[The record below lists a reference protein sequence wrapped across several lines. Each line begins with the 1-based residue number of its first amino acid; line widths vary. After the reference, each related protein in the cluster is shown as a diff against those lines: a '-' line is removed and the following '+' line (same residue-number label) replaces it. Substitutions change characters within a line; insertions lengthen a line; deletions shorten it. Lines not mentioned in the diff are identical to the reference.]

1 MKTSIKIILLVILLI
16 NGINCKAQQDSLKYK
31 VINYLIEKG
40 ELDKT
45 NNIKDY
51 NDNVFIVKLIKQK
64 NSKCDAANYLYKIG
78 THSSH
83 YFYYLLLKNG
93 NKYEFI
99 DVKKIDEVLIHI
111 IKISKEKKR
120 PSKEILENVEAIL
133 ALYQRNL
140 KAIPWTN

>member
-31 VINYLIEKG
+31 VVNYLIEKG
-40 ELDKT
+40 ELKKT
-45 NNIKDY
+45 NDNRDYFDNI
-51 NDNVFIVKLIKQK
+51 FIVNLIKQK
-64 NSKCDAANYLYKIG
+64 NSTFNDTNYLYKIG
-78 THSSH
+78 THTSH
-83 YFYYLLLKNG
+83 SFVYLMLKNG

-99 DVKKIDEVLIHI
+99 DVKKIDEVLIYV
-111 IKISKEKKR
+111 IKFMKEKNR
-120 PSKEILENVEAIL
+120 PSKEILENVEMII